1 MAGWSEVEA
10 AAPELA
16 AAVKGRIEG
25 HLHHVVGTLTADGS
39 PRLSGT
45 EARFHDGQLWLGCM
59 PKSVKARDLRRDA
72 RFALHSAPLDPEMID
87 GDAKLSGTVA
97 EVTDL
102 VAMTNFMI
110 AIGHGGDPEHG
121 GLEPGT
127 EMDPGVATAFVCD
140 IDAVTLTKVAVDH
153 LEVTTWTASGGLMVR
168 DVS

>member
-1 MAGWSEVEA
+1 MASWSEVEA

-16 AAVKGRIEG
+16 AAVRGRIEG

-59 PKSVKARDLRRDA
+59 PKSIKARDLRRDP
-72 RFALHSAPLDPEMID
+72 RFALHSAPLDAEMLD
-87 GDAKLSGTVA
+87 GDAKLSGTVN

-102 VAMTNFMI
+102 RAITDFMI
-110 AIGHGGDPEHG
+110 AIGHGGDPEQG

-127 EMDPGVATAFVCD
+127 EIDPDVAAAFICD
-140 IDAVTLTKVAVDH
+140 IDAVTLTKVNIDH
-153 LEVTTWTASGGLMVR
+153 LELTTWTSAGGVTVR
-168 DVS
+168 SVT